1 MSAQR
6 VCSVQFYPPDQ
17 GENEMK
23 TRLII
28 AVIIVLT
35 LIAAARGKRNK
46 PAPTPQLKSAETA
59 VSVVAETPA
68 SEPIVT
74 PTTKHS
80 ARPDP
85 AAFVLAYQDALN
97 AHDMDT
103 ALALFS
109 DDLEYHD
116 FGGLILDKGYM
127 SESLNVWNPRLAQ
140 AEAID
145 IEVNGNKVEWLMRF
159 IQRSGSID
167 EFQFEAIV
175 EDGKITS
182 LTELAVSIGSY
193 SHRNPQYR
201 GYFRRTAPTLLA

>member
-1 MSAQR
+1 L
-6 VCSVQFYPPDQ
+6 
-17 GENEMK
+17 NE
-23 TRLII
+23 
-28 AVIIVLT
+28 
-35 LIAAARGKRNK
+35 
-46 PAPTPQLKSAETA
+46 
-59 VSVVAETPA
+59 
-68 SEPIVT
+68 
-74 PTTKHS
+74 
-80 ARPDP
+80 
-85 AAFVLAYQDALN
+85 
-97 AHDMDT
+97 HDIDT

-175 EDGKITS
+175 ENEKITS
-182 LTELAVSIGSY
+182 LTELAVSMGSY
-193 SHRNPQYR
+193 SYRNPQSR
-201 GYFRRTAPTLLA
+201 GYSRRAGPIRLA

>member
-1 MSAQR
+1 
-6 VCSVQFYPPDQ
+6 
-17 GENEMK
+17 MK

-28 AVIIVLT
+28 AVIIILT
-35 LIAAARGKRNK
+35 LITAACGTRSE
-46 PAPTPQLKSAETA
+46 PAPTSQLKSAETA
-59 VSVVAETPA
+59 VSEVTETPT
-68 SEPIVT
+68 SELSGKPT
-74 PTTKHS
+74 PRHS

-85 AAFVLAYQDALN
+85 AEIVLAYQDALN

-175 EDGKITS
+175 EDDKITS
-182 LTELAVSIGSY
+182 LRELTVSIGSY
-193 SHRNPQYR
+193 SYRNPQSR
-201 GYFRRTAPTLLA
+201 AYFRRAGPIRLA

>member
-1 MSAQR
+1 VLAYVLYVFLPTR
-6 VCSVQFYPPDQ
+6 Q

-35 LIAAARGKRNK
+35 LITAARGKRNK
-46 PAPTPQLKSAETA
+46 PAPTSQLKSAETA
-59 VSVVAETPA
+59 VSEVAETPT
-68 SEPIVT
+68 SETIVT

-80 ARPDP
+80 AEPDL

-97 AHDMDT
+97 AHDIDS

-116 FGGLILDKGYM
+116 LGGLILDKGYM
-127 SESLNVWNPRLAQ
+127 SESLNVWNPRLTH

-145 IEVNGNKVEWLMRF
+145 IEVDGNKLVWLMRF

-175 EDGKITS
+175 EDDKITS
-182 LTELAVSIGSY
+182 MTELAVSIGSY
-193 SHRNPQYR
+193 SYRNPQYR
-201 GYFRRTAPTLLA
+201 GYFRRTAPTRLA

>member
-1 MSAQR
+1 
-6 VCSVQFYPPDQ
+6 VLCVFLPKFE
-17 GENEMK
+17 GVNEMK

-28 AVIIVLT
+28 AVIIMLT
-35 LIAAARGKRNK
+35 LITAARGKRNE
-46 PAPTPQLKSAETA
+46 PAPTSQLKPAETA
-59 VSVVAETPA
+59 VSEITDKPT
-68 SEPIVT
+68 SEQIVK

-80 ARPDP
+80 ARPDL
-85 AAFVLAYQDALN
+85 AAFILAYQDALN
-97 AHDMDT
+97 EHDIDT

-175 EDGKITS
+175 ENEKITS
-182 LTELAVSIGSY
+182 LTELAVSMGSY
-193 SHRNPQYR
+193 SYRNPQSR
-201 GYFRRTAPTLLA
+201 GYSRRAGPIRLA

>member
-1 MSAQR
+1 
-6 VCSVQFYPPDQ
+6 
-17 GENEMK
+17 MK
-23 TRLII
+23 IFLII
-28 AVIIVLT
+28 ALILVLA
-35 LIAAARGKRNK
+35 LITAACGRRNE
-46 PAPTPQLKSAETA
+46 PAPASQLKPAETA
-59 VSVVAETPA
+59 VSEVSETPT

-74 PTTKHS
+74 PTTKDS

-85 AAFVLAYQDALN
+85 AAIVLAYQDALN
-97 AHDMDT
+97 AHDLDS

-109 DDLEYHD
+109 DDLEYYD
-116 FGGLILDKGYM
+116 LGGLILDKRYM
-127 SESLNVWNPRLAQ
+127 NESLNVWNPRLAQ

-175 EDGKITS
+175 EDEKITS

-193 SHRNPQYR
+193 SYRNPQNR
-201 GYFRRTAPTLLA
+201 RYFRRTAPTVLA

>member
-1 MSAQR
+1 
-6 VCSVQFYPPDQ
+6 VLYVFLPTIE
-17 GENEMK
+17 GVNEMK

-28 AVIIVLT
+28 AVIIMLT
-35 LIAAARGKRNK
+35 LITAARGKRNE
-46 PAPTPQLKSAETA
+46 PAPTSQLKSAETA
-59 VSVVAETPA
+59 VSEVTETTT
-68 SEPIVT
+68 SELTVK

-97 AHDMDT
+97 AHDIDT

-116 FGGLILDKGYM
+116 LGGLILDKGYM

-145 IEVNGNKVEWLMRF
+145 IEVNGNKVEWLMRL

-175 EDGKITS
+175 EDDKITS

-193 SHRNPQYR
+193 SYRNPQSR
-201 GYFRRTAPTLLA
+201 GYFRRGGPIRLA

>member
-1 MSAQR
+1 
-6 VCSVQFYPPDQ
+6 
-17 GENEMK
+17 MK

-35 LIAAARGKRNK
+35 LITAARGKRNE
-46 PAPTPQLKSAETA
+46 PAPTSQLKPAETT
-59 VSVVAETPA
+59 VSEVTDTPT
-68 SEPIVT
+68 SEPIVK

-85 AAFVLAYQDALN
+85 AVFVLAYQDALN
-97 AHDMDT
+97 AHDIDT

-109 DDLEYHD
+109 DDLKYHD

-145 IEVNGNKVEWLMRF
+145 IEVNGNKVEWLMRL
-159 IQRSGSID
+159 IQRGGSID

-175 EDGKITS
+175 EDEKITS

-193 SHRNPQYR
+193 SYRNPQSR
-201 GYFRRTAPTLLA
+201 AYFRRGGPIRLA